1 MKMRQVNAKIFRE
14 VLADLSTHG
23 VLSRSC
29 RELRVHQTAFH
40 RFRVAAKDGNLDYI
54 KAKLSGMHAY
64 ADEMIDIADDKLAD
78 PAVVRN
84 QIDVRKWLLAK
95 LLPQQYGDRIE
106 LTGSLPMV
114 IVKDMTGRKP
124 AIEGELV
131 VDPRLDV
138 PKLEDMTEQ

>member
-1 MKMRQVNAKIFRE
+1 MH
-14 VLADLSTHG
+14 L
-23 VLSRSC
+23 
-29 RELRVHQTAFH
+29 TAFH
-40 RFRVAAKDGNLDYI
+40 RFRVSTKDGNLDYI
-54 KAKLSGMHAY
+54 KAKVAGMHAY

-95 LLPQQYGDRIE
+95 LMPAQYGDRIE
-106 LTGSLPMV
+106 LTGNLPMV

-138 PKLEDMTEQ
+138 PALEDMTEQ